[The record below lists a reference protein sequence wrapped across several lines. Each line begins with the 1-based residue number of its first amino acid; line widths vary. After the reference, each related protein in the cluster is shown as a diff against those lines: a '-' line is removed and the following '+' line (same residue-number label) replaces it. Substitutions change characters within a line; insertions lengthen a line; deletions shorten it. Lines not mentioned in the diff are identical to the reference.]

1 MGYRWAVLAAGTV
14 AQASFSA
21 ITIGISVLAPVL
33 RDEYGLS
40 LAEIGLLLAASWI
53 GATVTLLPWG
63 LAADRHGERVVL
75 AIGLAGCAACFVGA
89 AYAPDFETLIALLA
103 VSGAAGASVT
113 SASGRAVMHW
123 FGLEERGLALGIRQ
137 TAIPIGGL
145 VAALAIPS
153 LADAG
158 GSKYAFLFLAAFCAA
173 GVVAGLLVV
182 RGREIPDG
190 IEPDTVGRTLR
201 DGRLWRLCLGS
212 GIYLYAQVAIIGFG
226 VLFLVDEHRLSE
238 HSAALVIASSQVLA
252 VGFRIA
258 AGRWSDVVHARV
270 GPLRVVGLAVSASLV
285 ATSVLANG
293 PVGLLVPA
301 LALAGG
307 LSMGWNG
314 LSFVAAAEMAGL
326 GRSGAAIGFQQSIL
340 SGIGV
345 AAPVL
350 FAATVSTA
358 SWTVA
363 FALAA
368 LFPLVGWWALRPL
381 RDG

>member
-314 LSFVAAAEMAGL
+314 LSFVAAAEMAGP
-326 GRSGAAIGFQQSIL
+326 GKSGAAIGFQQSIL